1 MLKPL
6 AVCRTGPFS
15 PVIINV
21 VLRISVAVLT
31 SRKQRLTVL
40 GAVLS
45 AFVRKFGDLS
55 HRFSFLF
62 LIKSCIRLIL
72 FQTLLRKLCQT
83 VYMIRQDFVKTNDLF
98 VWF

>member
-45 AFVRKFGDLS
+45 AFAQKVGDLS
-55 HRFSFLF
+55 HSFYFLF
-62 LIKSCIRLIL
+62 FKKKSYIRLIL
-72 FQTLLRKLCQT
+72 FRTLFRKPCPT
-83 VYMIRQDFVKTNDLF
+83 V
-98 VWF
+98 